1 MTTPHSRSV
10 SSAIALILAC
20 GLSLIPNIA
29 SAKKPP
35 NDSVTLC
42 LQPLGDYDKAML
54 KASATGVEHL
64 YGFKVEVRPALS
76 MPKAAWYQPRKRY
89 RAEILL
95 DFLRQDVLPRT
106 DCTFI
111 VGFTSHDISTTK
123 DEHKDWGILGLGEV
137 GGVAAVVSSKRTHK
151 RLKKPHTAIRRVVKV
166 VNHEIGHVMG
176 LPHVKGEGC
185 LMNDAE
191 GTVDTV
197 DQENGLLCQPTI
209 EFIEKHRGYR
219 IPKLVTFDWSILEP

>member
-1 MTTPHSRSV
+1 MRWFLPLFCVLWVGMTWLPSTARAEGPLN
-10 SSAIALILAC
+10 A
-20 GLSLIPNIA
+20 N
-29 SAKKPP
+29 
-35 NDSVTLC
+35 VTLC
-42 LQPLGDYDKAML
+42 LQPLGDYNKAML
-54 KASATGVEHL
+54 KASARGVEQL
-64 YGFKVEVRPALS
+64 YGFHDEVPPAHA
-76 MPKAAWYQPRKRY
+76 MPKAAWYAPRKRY

-95 DFLRQDVLPRT
+95 DFLRDDVLPRT
-106 DCTFI
+106 QCKFI

-137 GGVAAVVSSKRTHK
+137 GGVAAVVSSFRTHK
-151 RLKKPHTAIRRVVKV
+151 RLKKPHTPTRRVVKV

-197 DQENGLLCQPTI
+197 DLENGLLCQPTI
-209 EFIEKHRGYR
+209 DFIEKHRGYR
-219 IPKLVTFDWSILEP
+219 IPKLETFDWKTIEP